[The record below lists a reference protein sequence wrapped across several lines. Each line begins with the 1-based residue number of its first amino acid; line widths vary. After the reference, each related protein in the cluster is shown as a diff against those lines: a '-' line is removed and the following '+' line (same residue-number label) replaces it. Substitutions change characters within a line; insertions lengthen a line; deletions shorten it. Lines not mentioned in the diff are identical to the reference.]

1 MGIAKKKRFRLF
13 PFKMP
18 TAITVL
24 FFIIVLIIII
34 SWIPGTTDKW
44 LEDESQPV
52 GPDNPWKKGG
62 PLGIMDLFLAPIKGF
77 MGSSDIIIFVLV
89 IGGYIGI
96 IMKSGALDAG
106 IGRLVKRLNGK
117 EIWIIPSIMTIL
129 SIGGTVEGMCEETI
143 PYYLIIIP
151 AMLAAGFDVV
161 TAVLMILLGAGVGVM
176 FSTLNPFAIATAAQ
190 ASGLNP
196 GDGII
201 WRLICWFLATI
212 GTIAFVM
219 WYAIRVKRNPE
230 KSVVFHLHSEHH
242 EEFINKEEI
251 PEFNKRRK
259 IILTLFGLTFLI
271 MVLCIIPWG
280 KIIGTTIFDDF
291 HNTIIKYFPYFTSQ
305 INAFG
310 DWNIEMLTFLFFFV
324 SIIIAAIDWKGEK
337 QYVSNF
343 INGSSELLG
352 VALIIAVAGGI
363 GWTLQHSGM
372 QHVVIRQLQSI
383 DKLPRFAI
391 GIIGFFTFLL
401 IAFVIPSTSGFAK
414 AVFPI
419 VSKIVIPLGLGSGMI
434 TTFVMA
440 SGWINLF
447 APSAGVMMAGLAIAK
462 IPLTSFYRV
471 IWPYTIGITIFALL
485 MLSIGTLLPQS
496 IF

>member
-1 MGIAKKKRFRLF
+1 MGITKKKKFRLF

-24 FFIIVLIIII
+24 FFIIALIIII
-34 SWIPGTTDKW
+34 SWIPGTTGKW
-44 LEDESQPV
+44 LEDESKPV
-52 GPDNPWKKGG
+52 STDNPWQDGG
-62 PLGIMDLFLAPIKGF
+62 PLGVMDLFLAPIKGF
-77 MGSSDIIIFVLV
+77 IGSSDIIVFVLV

-96 IMKSGALDAG
+96 VMKSGALDAG

-129 SIGGTVEGMCEETI
+129 SIGGTIEGMCEETI

-176 FSTLNPFAIATAAQ
+176 FSTLNPFAIATASQ

-212 GTIAFVM
+212 GTIACVM

-251 PEFNKRRK
+251 SEFTKRRK
-259 IILTLFGLTFLI
+259 IILALFGLTFLI

-280 KIIGTTIFDDF
+280 KITGTTIFDDF
-291 HNTIIKYFPYFTSQ
+291 HNTLIKYFPYFTSQ

-310 DWNIEMLTFLFFFV
+310 DWNIEMLAFLFFFV
-324 SIIIAAIDWKGEK
+324 SIIIAAIDWKGEE
-337 QYVSNF
+337 QYVRNF
-343 INGSSELLG
+343 ISGSSELLG

-363 GWTLQHSGM
+363 GWSLQHSGM
-372 QHVVIRQLQSI
+372 QHVVVGQLQSI

-391 GIIGFFTFLL
+391 VIIGFFAFLL

-462 IPLTSFYRV
+462 VPLTSFYRA
-471 IWPYTIGITIFALL
+471 IWPYTIGITVFALI

>member
-1 MGIAKKKRFRLF
+1 MGITKKKKFHLF

-24 FFIIVLIIII
+24 FFIIALIIII
-34 SWIPGTTDKW
+34 SWIPGTTGKW
-44 LEDESQPV
+44 LEDESKPV
-52 GPDNPWKKGG
+52 STDTPWQDGG

-77 MGSSDIIIFVLV
+77 IGSSDIIVFVLV

-96 IMKSGALDAG
+96 VMKSGALDAG

-161 TAVLMILLGAGVGVM
+161 TAVLMILLGAGAGVM
-176 FSTLNPFAIATAAQ
+176 FSTLNPFAIATASQ

-230 KSVVFHLHSEHH
+230 KSVVFHLHSKHH

-251 PEFNKRRK
+251 PEFTKRRK
-259 IILTLFGLTFLI
+259 IILALFGLTFLI

-280 KIIGTTIFDDF
+280 KITGTTIFDDF
-291 HNTIIKYFPYFTSQ
+291 HNTLIKYFPYFTSQ

-310 DWNIEMLTFLFFFV
+310 DWNIEMLAFLFFFV
-324 SIIIAAIDWKGEK
+324 SIIIAAIDWKGEE
-337 QYVSNF
+337 QYVRNF
-343 INGSSELLG
+343 ISGSSELLG

-363 GWTLQHSGM
+363 GWSLQHSGM
-372 QHVVIRQLQSI
+372 QHVVVGQLQSI

-391 GIIGFFTFLL
+391 VIIGFFAFLL

-462 IPLTSFYRV
+462 VPLTSFYRA
-471 IWPYTIGITIFALL
+471 IWPYTIGITVFALI

>member
-1 MGIAKKKRFRLF
+1 MGITKKKKFHLF

-24 FFIIVLIIII
+24 FFIIALIIII
-34 SWIPGTTDKW
+34 SLIPGTTGKW
-44 LEDESQPV
+44 LEDESKPV
-52 GPDNPWKKGG
+52 STDNPWQEGG

-77 MGSSDIIIFVLV
+77 IGSSDIIVFVLV

-96 IMKSGALDAG
+96 VMKSGALDAG
-106 IGRLVKRLNGK
+106 IGHLVKRLNGK

-151 AMLAAGFDVV
+151 AMLSAGFDVV
-161 TAVLMILLGAGVGVM
+161 TAVLIILLGAGVGVM
-176 FSTLNPFAIATAAQ
+176 FSTLNPFAIATASQ

-251 PEFNKRRK
+251 PEFTKRRK
-259 IILTLFGLTFLI
+259 IILALFGLTFLI

-280 KIIGTTIFDDF
+280 KITGTTIFDDF
-291 HNTIIKYFPYFTSQ
+291 HNTLIKYFPYFTSQ

-310 DWNIEMLTFLFFFV
+310 DWNIEMLAFLFFFV
-324 SIIIAAIDWKGEK
+324 SIIIAAIDWKGEE
-337 QYVSNF
+337 QYVRNF
-343 INGSSELLG
+343 ISGSSELLG

-363 GWTLQHSGM
+363 GWSLQHSGM
-372 QHVVIRQLQSI
+372 QHVVVGQLQSI
-383 DKLPRFAI
+383 DKLQRFAI
-391 GIIGFFTFLL
+391 VIIGFFAFLL

-462 IPLTSFYRV
+462 VPLTSFYRS
-471 IWPYTIGITIFALL
+471 IWPYTIGITVFALI